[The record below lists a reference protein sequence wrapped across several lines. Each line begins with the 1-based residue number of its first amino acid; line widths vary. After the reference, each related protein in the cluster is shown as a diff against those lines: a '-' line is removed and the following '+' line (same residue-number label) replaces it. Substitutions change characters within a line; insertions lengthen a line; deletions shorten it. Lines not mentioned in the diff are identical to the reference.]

1 MRSRL
6 SRLLSISM
14 VVGLALT
21 LVGLRGAGAATNF
34 DVSSS
39 GASAYVIGGQN
50 NPSLTLT
57 RGQTY
62 TFNVTVS
69 GHPFWIV
76 TARGASDVNT
86 NQFTSGVSGNGNGP
100 GVVTFVVPASA
111 PSTLFYQCSFHD
123 VMGGQLTI
131 VSPPSVP
138 SSGTGMVVALGAL
151 LLLAALVILR
161 QKAIAAMR
169 SQDQ

>member
-1 MRSRL
+1 M
-6 SRLLSISM
+6 LLRRFFVSL
-14 VVGLALT
+14 VVGLSLFAIARPEA
-21 LVGLRGAGAATNF
+21 VAATNF
-34 DVSSS
+34 DVSNS

-50 NPSLTLT
+50 NPTLTLT

-76 TARGASDVNT
+76 TGRGAGDVNANQVT
-86 NQFTSGVSGNGNGP
+86 NGVTGNGNAP
-100 GVVTFVVPASA
+100 GVVQFVVPSNA
-111 PSTLFYQCSFHD
+111 PATLFYQCGFHD
-123 VMGGQLTI
+123 PMGGQLLI

-138 SSGTGMVVALGAL
+138 SIGIGTTAALAAL
-151 LLLAALVILR
+151 LLGAALVLLR
-161 QKAIAAMR
+161 QKAMAAMR